1 VSYDFDNKL
10 LSSSSP
16 KLYRPFRVQTSILQP
31 DISVIRVGTTEI
43 DRLVP
48 EENLTSESIPNIE
61 QKQQED
67 NHIEQDWSAD
77 DQTFAE
83 CYEVTY
89 QIGSQ
94 YPNTKEQ
101 IQSKDYYLEFIN
113 YLFLLDQ
120 SDIPIK
126 IHLDPSEYKDLVSWL
141 PVITQHEY
149 EQIDRK
155 HHRYNLE
162 HEEIIPN
169 EQDIIKRIKS
179 HSVDDLSRTSND
191 QTSSIT

>member
-1 VSYDFDNKL
+1 MSYDFDNKL

-16 KLYRPFRVQTSILQP
+16 KLSRPFRVQTSILQP

-94 YPNTKEQ
+94 DQNTKEQ
-101 IQSKDYYLEFIN
+101 ILSKDYYLEFID
-113 YLFLLDQ
+113 YF
-120 SDIPIK
+120 S
-126 IHLDPSEYKDLVSWL
+126 Y
-141 PVITQHEY
+141 
-149 EQIDRK
+149 
-155 HHRYNLE
+155 
-162 HEEIIPN
+162 
-169 EQDIIKRIKS
+169 
-179 HSVDDLSRTSND
+179 
-191 QTSSIT
+191 